1 MPDKKHESASRSE
14 ILTRRELLKRAGAGA
29 AALGVGGATAPFS
42 FAGPLKFKGRDLSGN
57 LSLLTWV
64 HFVPSYDQWLDPWV
78 QQWGQKNDVQV
89 NIEHINNGLLDT
101 RAAAEVAAQSGH
113 DLFYN
118 LHPMS
123 SYEDQVI
130 NHASIIHEVEAKVG
144 TYLPIAQASTY
155 NPTTKKY
162 FAVSD
167 SYVPDPVV
175 WRHDLWNGIGESPA
189 TWDHVKAAAPKLK
202 AIGHPIGIGQ
212 SQELDSNMVLIA
224 FMMCFGGFIQ
234 NEHNHPTLLSKN
246 TIDAVKFMA
255 EIARTGETSDIFSWG
270 GNPAG
275 NNNYLYSGT
284 GSLIFTAISATR
296 TPESGVAGGQYAN
309 DLWIW
314 PIPTGPNGRIGL
326 EHLMG
331 CWSIWKFAQNKPAA
345 EQFLADLCIAGKEAT
360 LGSQLYNFPTFAN
373 AMPFD
378 QINKVAAA
386 DPHPPK
392 GKYTILTT
400 IAKKYTHNIGYPGTT
415 NAAIDET
422 FSKYL
427 IPQMFAE
434 VSQGKLS
441 AEDSVRHTNTAIKDI
456 YAKWRKRGKI

>member
-1 MPDKKHESASRSE
+1 M
-14 ILTRRELLKRAGAGA
+14 IL
-29 AALGVGGATAPFS
+29 
-42 FAGPLKFKGRDLSGN
+42 N
-57 LSLLTWV
+57 
-64 HFVPSYDQWLDPWV
+64 
-78 QQWGQKNDVQV
+78 
-89 NIEHINNGLLDT
+89 
-101 RAAAEVAAQSGH
+101 
-113 DLFYN
+113 
-118 LHPMS
+118 
-123 SYEDQVI
+123 
-130 NHASIIHEVEAKVG
+130 
-144 TYLPIAQASTY
+144 
-155 NPTTKKY
+155 
-162 FAVSD
+162 
-167 SYVPDPVV
+167 
-175 WRHDLWNGIGESPA
+175 
-189 TWDHVKAAAPKLK
+189 
-202 AIGHPIGIGQ
+202 
-212 SQELDSNMVLIA
+212 
-224 FMMCFGGFIQ
+224 
-234 NEHNHPTLLSKN
+234 
-246 TIDAVKFMA
+246 
-255 EIARTGETSDIFSWG
+255 
-270 GNPAG
+270 
-275 NNNYLYSGT
+275 
-284 GSLIFTAISATR
+284 AISATR
-296 TPESGVAGGQYAN
+296 TPEDQKLPFSDN
-309 DLWIW
+309 LWIW
-314 PIPTGPNGRIGL
+314 PIPTGPSGRIGL